1 MPTTQMQVRS
11 DKMSFSLSQSG
22 SGLLLKSRKATQIV
36 LSPSQAIGSITFF
49 TISSRSRGL
58 KIRGS
63 PAALRI
69 LEHLFLFMRRNKNIK
84 LIVWFVAVI
93 CTTAE
98 KYSLLS
104 AHFIQHFPFLMP
116 RFKFLLLIS
125 RLSKKIH
132 YWNITECLFV
142 TYYSDNRSS

>member
-1 MPTTQMQVRS
+1 MPYKIRVWYTSGLTGSSMPTTQMQVRS
-11 DKMSFSLSQSG
+11 DNMSFSLSQSG

-69 LEHLFLFMRRNKNIK
+69 LEHLFYFRKWKRKKRFDSVFAWLLKSI
-84 LIVWFVAVI
+84 
-93 CTTAE
+93 
-98 KYSLLS
+98 SLY
-104 AHFIQHFPFLMP
+104 Q
-116 RFKFLLLIS
+116 LIS
-125 RLSKKIH
+125 FNTL
-132 YWNITECLFV
+132 LFWWHV
-142 TYYSDNRSS
+142 LNFYCTFLD